1 CKQALE
7 YYQKAR
13 AGLPNL
19 TDKNALFVSKRTGK
33 RLTARRVEQ
42 IVARCLQSAG
52 LSGRGFS
59 PHKLRHTA
67 ATLMYQGGVD
77 MLALKEI
84 LGHESVSTTQIYTHI
99 NQQQLRAAVQ
109 SSPLAKQQYI
119 QEPSPQKTVD
129 EDEDATENT
138 TE

>member
-1 CKQALE
+1 
-7 YYQKAR
+7 
-13 AGLPNL
+13 
-19 TDKNALFVSKRTGK
+19 
-33 RLTARRVEQ
+33 
-42 IVARCLQSAG
+42 
-52 LSGRGFS
+52 
-59 PHKLRHTA
+59 
-67 ATLMYQGGVD
+67 